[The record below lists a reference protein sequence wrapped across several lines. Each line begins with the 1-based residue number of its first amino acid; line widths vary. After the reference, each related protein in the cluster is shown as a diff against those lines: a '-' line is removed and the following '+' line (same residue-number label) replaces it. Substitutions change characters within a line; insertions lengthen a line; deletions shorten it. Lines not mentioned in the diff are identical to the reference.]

1 MNYKFYAP
9 GECTYV
15 GIVEAS
21 SKEEALR
28 KIKDKDFDGVELMYE
43 KIHLSSIDE
52 SNIEEE
58 TKYELN
64 QFEFDLIQTYNRIKR
79 KRIFQMC

>member
-15 GIVEAS
+15 GTVEAS

-28 KIKDKDFDGVELMYE
+28 KIKDNDFDGVELMYE
-43 KIHLSSIDE
+43 KMHLSSIDE
-52 SNIEEE
+52 SNIEE
-58 TKYELN
+58 
-64 QFEFDLIQTYNRIKR
+64 D
-79 KRIFQMC
+79 

>member
-28 KIKDKDFDGVELMYE
+28 KIKNYDFDGVELVGDE
-43 KIHLSSIDE
+43 INLNSIDE
-52 SNIEEE
+52 GDIEE
-58 TKYELN
+58 
-64 QFEFDLIQTYNRIKR
+64 D
-79 KRIFQMC
+79 

>member
-1 MNYKFYAP
+1 MNYKFYAS

-28 KIKDKDFDGVELMYE
+28 KIKDKDFDEVELVDDKM
-43 KIHLSSIDE
+43 HLSSIDE
-52 SNIEEE
+52 SDIEE
-58 TKYELN
+58 
-64 QFEFDLIQTYNRIKR
+64 D
-79 KRIFQMC
+79 